1 MRKFYGLID
10 HTADIGI
17 KIKSRDLAGLFK
29 KAARAMFD
37 IMAEKKAG
45 GNNKEK
51 LLIEEKADN
60 LEELLVRWLN
70 ELLSLSA
77 VRELIFTRFEIHKLD
92 KNNLRAEVI
101 GSDMKNYKVATEI
114 KAATYHELEIKKRGP
129 WWQAQV
135 IFDV

>member
-1 MRKFYGLID
+1 MKKFYELID

-29 KAARAMFD
+29 KAGQAMFD
-37 IMAEKKAG
+37 IMAEKKARG
-45 GNNKEK
+45 RNKEK

-60 LEELLVRWLN
+60 LEELLVSWLN

-101 GSDMKNYKVATEI
+101 GSDMKNYKVRTEI
-114 KAATYHELEIKKRGP
+114 KAATYHELEIKKRGL